1 MANYA
6 WQFLHYFIIRKRGG
20 SKLNFS
26 VFITEGMMDR
36 RQFLK
41 LGGFVTVSVA
51 STGLAGCGGHHH
63 HDDTPGM
70 PPASGSGWKFPQ
82 SVASGDPRPDSIL
95 LWTRVVPSTVD
106 DTAQPTG
113 QAEVSVRVTVTAAD
127 NASRLGSNAALN
139 GALVVDTMLPLDPA
153 FDNTLRHKV
162 TGLQPGQLYYYQF
175 VAGEVRSNVGRFKT
189 APANG
194 SDVAQL
200 QFACLTCQDWSINHW
215 GALANIAASE
225 QLDFVVHLGDYIYE
239 TVGAAFQ
246 AGLAESRHSALTLPD
261 GLFVNGSS
269 GAKYANSLAD
279 YRYLYKKYRTDSRLQ
294 AVHERFAFIAVWDDH
309 EFSDDAWQDAE
320 TYDAADGSN
329 LHQPQRRRNANQ
341 AWFEY
346 MPADVSFDSSATG
359 FQNIKIYRDFQFG
372 KLAQLVMTDERL
384 YRSDHV
390 IPESTPNPATGAP
403 VGSIGSRFLV
413 PQDLYSAAEAQ
424 KLAASGADAVS
435 MLGATQREWW
445 KGAMKASTATWK
457 LWGNEVSLLRMGLNG
472 TDAIATLLALQ
483 AVPALAS
490 SITTTAASVGGRLP
504 LAAAIVAAST
514 AGAAAGLAQAGA
526 NAIAIQAGAGGDT
539 AARTQAAVEA
549 GLNLQQATVAV
560 LAYGQAEAAA
570 PGGAAA
576 QALAAAQAIALG
588 YIRPDVQA
596 NQAASS
602 FVVASGKQAALAPYF
617 RRLLLNCDQW
627 DGYNAERKAL
637 MQHLKSSNIGNVV
650 ALTGDLHSFFA
661 GTVSDD
667 YDAAGGGTPVMVDLV
682 TAGVSSDSFFTYLRN
697 AVAAL
702 GDLVTLVSYPLQVP
716 VALLGTV
723 AVNFN
728 LLDYTLGKAVPTVDA
743 LAAQVAVQLRGA
755 LAGKGV
761 PEPVLDATVSQVL
774 SGLKS
779 NSDFNTA
786 LLGLAQQLA
795 GLNSNPWLKH
805 VNTDAQGY
813 TIVTLTP
820 DRLVARFKQVNKL
833 VDGNVPSEVLARTTI
848 ATVNAG
854 AAAVAIS

>member
-1 MANYA
+1 
-6 WQFLHYFIIRKRGG
+6 
-20 SKLNFS
+20 
-26 VFITEGMMDR
+26 MMDR

-51 STGLAGCGGHHH
+51 SSGLAGCGGHHH
-63 HDDTPGM
+63 GPPGM

-95 LWTRVVPSTVD
+95 LWARVVPSNVD
-106 DTAQPTG
+106 DTAQPSG

-127 NASRLGSNAALN
+127 NASRLGSNAELG
-139 GALVVDTMLPLDPA
+139 GALVVDAMLPLDPA

-162 TGLQPGQLYYYQF
+162 TGLQPGQVYYYQF
-175 VAGEVRSNVGRFKT
+175 VAGDVRSNVGRFKT
-189 APANG
+189 APAAG

-200 QFACLTCQDWSINHW
+200 QFACLTCQDWSVNHW

-239 TVGAAFQ
+239 TVGQTFQ
-246 AGLAESRHSALTLPD
+246 GSLVESRHGALTLPD
-261 GLFVNGSS
+261 GVFANGSS

-279 YRYLYKKYRTDSRLQ
+279 YRYLYKKYRSDVRLQ

-320 TYDAADGSN
+320 TYDAADGAN

-346 MPADVSFDSSATG
+346 MPADVSFDNAASG

-390 IPESTPNPATGAP
+390 IPESTPNPATGAV
-403 VGSIGSRFLV
+403 VGSIGARYLV
-413 PQDLYSAAEAQ
+413 PQDLYNAAEAQ
-424 KLAASGADAVS
+424 KLAAGGPDAVS

-445 KGAMKASTATWK
+445 KGAMKASTAAWK
-457 LWGNEVSLLRMGLNG
+457 LWGNEVSLLRMGLSG

-483 AVPALAS
+483 AIPALTA
-490 SITTTAASVGGRLP
+490 SITSTAAATGGSVP
-504 LAAAIVAAST
+504 LAAAIVGAST
-514 AGAAAGLAQAGA
+514 AGATAGLAQAGA
-526 NAIAIQAGAGGDT
+526 TAIATQAAAGGDT
-539 AARTQAAVEA
+539 AARIQAALAA
-549 GLNLQQATVAV
+549 GLNAPQATVAV
-560 LAYGQAEAAA
+560 LAFGQAESAAA
-570 PGGAAA
+570 GGAAA
-576 QALAAAQAIALG
+576 QASAAAQAIAIG
-588 YIRPDVQA
+588 YIKPDIQA

-617 RRLLLNCDQW
+617 RRFLLDCDQW

-637 MQHLKSSNIGNVV
+637 MQHLKSNNIGNVV

-667 YDAAGGGTPVMVDLV
+667 YDVAGGGTPVMVDLV

-697 AVAAL
+697 AAGAL
-702 GDLVTLVSYPLQVP
+702 GDLGTLVSYPISVP
-716 VALLGTV
+716 LPGGGTV
-723 AVNFN
+723 ALNFN
-728 LLDYTLGKAVPTVDA
+728 LLDYTLGKAVPSVDS
-743 LAAQVAVQLRGA
+743 LADQVSVQLRGA
-755 LAGKGV
+755 LSGKGV
-761 PEPVLDATVSQVL
+761 PEPALDASLALVL
-774 SGLKS
+774 AGLKD
-779 NSDFNTA
+779 NSDFSVT
-786 LLGLAQQLA
+786 LLGLAQQLS
-795 GLNSNPWLKH
+795 GLASNPWLKY

-813 TIVTLTP
+813 TVVTVTP
-820 DRLVARFKQVNKL
+820 DKVVARLKQVNKV
-833 VDGNVPSEVLARTTI
+833 VDGAVPSHLIAATTT
-848 ATVNAG
+848 ATVMTG
-854 AAAVAIS
+854 SAAVAIS